1 MNTTNTLS
9 FNANK
14 KCIITMGPKQVS
26 VGSVC
31 MLPHSTLTRIISVKD
46 IIICLNAGAKIREF
60 ISDKETI
67 ALTPHNFAN
76 IFNES
81 HAKYLAKFNA
91 DIKSPVEKRETYLI
105 DKADAPIPPKPVE
118 QPKITETPEEL
129 TEQQKEEERADLEA
143 VEARS
148 EQMEEG
154 SAELGVDVPSM
165 VTEAEEETTEESPE
179 TEAEPEE
186 EVEEEDTTEEETSED
201 QPRESR
207 KNRKRNR
214 H

>member
-31 MLPHSTLTRIISVKD
+31 MLPYSTLTRIISVKD

-76 IFNES
+76 IFNEF

-118 QPKITETPEEL
+118 QPTIAETPEEL
-129 TEQQKEEERADLEA
+129 TEQQKEERADLEE
-143 VEARS
+143 VKARA
-148 EQMEEG
+148 EEMKEKA
-154 SAELGVDVPSM
+154 AELGFDVPAM
-165 VTEAEEETTEESPE
+165 MEEAEEETSEEAPE

-186 EVEEEDTTEEETSED
+186 EVEEDTTEEETSDD

-214 H
+214 R